1 MDIETKNINKEE
13 QLDFVLKEL
22 AEIKSYLKKL
32 LFFIPEEYLDEY
44 QNEIEIKE
52 SYQEA
57 IKEFPPTI

>member
-32 LFFIPEEYLDEY
+32 LFFIPEENLDEY